1 MDSVVIIQARTS
13 STRLPGKVLL
23 PISSIPIVILAAKR
37 AANTGK
43 EIIIVTSNE
52 ETDDALC
59 IELNKNRIRHFRGD
73 LNNVLKRFSSS
84 VKDLDED
91 TIVFR
96 LTADNVFPDGDLL
109 DELEQEFIQLG
120 VEYLVCNGVNS
131 GLPYGVSVEV
141 TRVKYIRE
149 AEVKSELDDDLEHVT
164 PYIRRKY
171 GENYYK
177 NYKNLNL
184 GSYRA
189 TIDTFE
195 DYIAILKVFE
205 YFYNPLQVGWKEL
218 SDKLKEVND
227 YRVTKTPVEKFVL
240 GGAQF
245 GLSYGINNKIG
256 RPKFKDVYEIVKK
269 AIYNG
274 VEYIDTARE
283 YGESE
288 LVLGRVLKA
297 DLKSKSKVITKLSAL
312 KECQQNERQKVVEL
326 FVKESVFESCVKLNT
341 QTLGCLMLHRFEH
354 LHQWN
359 KVVLKTLVSLKKQG
373 YIDKLGVSVQSPEE
387 LTKTLDCCEIE
398 FIQMPFNILDDRW
411 EGCIDKIIETK
422 ENRDLVVHTRSAL
435 LQGLL
440 VSKDEGLWRRANVDN
455 CYIVNWLELCCI
467 KHNRSSILDLCL
479 TYVRSQ
485 SWVDGVVVGM
495 ETLEQLDQNLSIFRN
510 PLMKDNEIKDVVFSR
525 PSLSENTLNPSHWR
539 K

>member
-1 MDSVVIIQARTS
+1 MNSVVIIQARTN

-23 PISSIPIVILAAKR
+23 PISSIPIVVLSAKR
-37 AANTGK
+37 AANTEK
-43 EIIIVTSNE
+43 EVIVVTSNE

-59 IELNKNRIRHFRGD
+59 SELKKNRIKYFRGD
-73 LNNVLKRFSSS
+73 LNNVLKRFTSSL
-84 VKDLDED
+84 KGLDED

-96 LTADNVFPDGDLL
+96 LTADNTFPDGSLL
-109 DELEQEFIQLG
+109 DELEQEFIQHE

-149 AEVKSELDDDLEHVT
+149 AEEESELGDDLEHVT

-171 GENYYK
+171 GESYYK
-177 NYKNLNL
+177 GYKNLNL

-195 DYIAILKVFE
+195 DYITIQKVFK
-205 YFYNPLQVGWKEL
+205 YFDDPIQVSWKEL
-218 SDKLKEVND
+218 SDKLKD
-227 YRVTKTPVEKFVL
+227 IDDHRITKTPVEKFVL

-256 RPKFKDVYEIVKK
+256 RPKFKDVYKIVKK

-288 LVLGRVLKA
+288 LVLGKVLKT
-297 DLKSKSKVITKLSAL
+297 DLKSRSKVITKLSVL
-312 KECQQNERQKVVEL
+312 NECQQDERQIVVES

-341 QTLGCLMLHRFEH
+341 QTLDCLMLHRFDH
-354 LHQWN
+354 LHQWSEI
-359 KVVLKTLVSLKKQG
+359 VLKTLVSLKGQG
-373 YIDKLGVSVQSPEE
+373 YIGKLGVSVQSPEE
-387 LTKTLDCCEIE
+387 LIKSLDYCEIE
-398 FIQMPFNILDDRW
+398 FIQMPFNILDNRW
-411 EGCIDKIIETK
+411 DTCIDKIIKTK
-422 ENRDLVVHTRSAL
+422 KSRDLIVHTRSAL

-440 VSKDEGLWRRANVDN
+440 VSKDKDLWKRANENSCD
-455 CYIVNWLELCCI
+455 IINWLESRSI
-467 KHNRSSILDLCL
+467 KYNRSSVVDLCL
-479 TYVRSQ
+479 AYVRTQ

-495 ETLEQLDQNLSIFRN
+495 ETLDQLDQNLSIFGN
-510 PLMKDNEIKDVVFSR
+510 SLMKDNEIKDVTLSR
-525 PSLSENTLNPSHWR
+525 PKVSKNTLNPSNWR
-539 K
+539 A